1 VLATTPSYRDDQ
13 SAHERFIAEEFV
25 EHLAREEA
33 TLATDL
39 RAGDQARGEPDA
51 VCIIDGVEHG
61 IELVDCWQSNDQAKE
76 TWSLARDAQHRGIRR
91 RMVASS
97 SGPGMP
103 HEAEPHPSGD
113 LLAAT
118 AERRLTESIKAYGI
132 PTWLILNASQSIAP
146 LHSAGEGAWLVQQI
160 RKPSRCPYKDVYL
173 CLARNWEQG
182 RRFFRI
188 P

>member
-1 VLATTPSYRDDQ
+1 MSSSPSYRDDQ
-13 SAHERFIAEEFV
+13 RAHELFIAEEFTA
-25 EHLAREEA
+25 HLAREESTIA
-33 TLATDL
+33 TGL
-39 RAGDQARGEPDA
+39 RPGDQPHGEPDA
-51 VCIIDGVEHG
+51 VCVIDGREHG
-61 IELVDCWQSNDQAKE
+61 IELVDCWQSADQAKE

-91 RMVASS
+91 HMVASS

-103 HEAEPHPSGD
+103 NELEPHPSGD

-118 AERRLTESIKAYGI
+118 AELRLAQSIKDYGI
-132 PTWLILNASQSIAP
+132 PTWLILNASQTIAP
-146 LHSAGEGAWLVQQI
+146 LHHAGEGAWLVQQI
-160 RKPSRCPYKDVYL
+160 RKPARCPYRDVYL